1 MGSGRKYYPRPCV
14 GRDMSTPP
22 GEYYTEERWQ
32 NWIDRLDEEEI
43 DPEDEDSARL
53 LLNLQ
58 DDAAIAVAK
67 IITDH
72 DDDLLETESALEEI
86 ADIREIVLDEID
98 LDDEETVMLI
108 DGVQTS
114 LVCVFYAAEEYI
126 AEGPAEE
133 GTVIDYIEAAAEAE
147 AEEDL
152 DAALG
157 YCVQAGTLVID
168 GEELDVDAAAELEY
182 GLVSEWV
189 NGLDS
194 LQTAM
199 SDPEVVEEDEE
210 AGE

>member
-1 MGSGRKYYPRPCV
+1 
-14 GRDMSTPP
+14 MSEPP
-22 GEYYTEERWQ
+22 GEYYTAERWQ
-32 NWIDRLDEEEI
+32 NWIDRIDEEEI

-58 DDAAIAVAK
+58 DDTAIAVAK
-67 IITDH
+67 IITAYD
-72 DDDLLETESALEEI
+72 EEHLDEEE
-86 ADIREIVLDEID
+86 AVGELGDVRDIVLSEVDI
-98 LDDEETVMLI
+98 DDEEKLMLV

-126 AEGPAEE
+126 AGGVADEGSIEE
-133 GTVIDYIEAAAEAE
+133 YIRAAADAE

-157 YCVQAGTLVID
+157 YCAQAGTRIID
-168 GEELDVDAAAELEY
+168 GDELSMELAEDLEF
-182 GLVSEWV
+182 GLVAEWV

-199 SDPEVVEEDEE
+199 SDPEVVEEDEDASDE
-210 AGE
+210 

>member
-1 MGSGRKYYPRPCV
+1 
-14 GRDMSTPP
+14 MSNPP

-32 NWIDRLDEEEI
+32 NWISRIREEEV

-58 DDAAIAVAK
+58 DDTSIAVAK

-72 DDDLLETESALEEI
+72 GD
-86 ADIREIVLDEID
+86 DEITEETALSELED
-98 LDDEETVMLI
+98 IEAVVLQEVEFEDDEKAMLI

-114 LVCVFYAAEEYI
+114 LMCVVYAAKEYV
-126 AEGPAEE
+126 AGGVAEE
-133 GTVIDYIEAAAEAE
+133 GSIEEYVRAAADAE
-147 AEEDL
+147 SEDDF

-157 YCVQAGTLVID
+157 YCVQAGTLIID
-168 GEELDVDAAAELEY
+168 GRELDISVTEELEF
-182 GLVSEWV
+182 GLVAEWV

-199 SDPEVVEEDEE
+199 SDPEVVEEED
-210 AGE
+210 GE